1 MFVRWAQVTAF
12 LPSMQYSIPPWHY
25 TNSSIA
31 VNKICKDLIDLREA
45 LVYPVLLKEA
55 DNAVKVGSPIIRP
68 MWWLDNT
75 DQNLYNI
82 SDQFLVGNEILVA
95 PITDQNTYKRDV
107 YLPKGNWKDE
117 YGKVYSGPTLVKD
130 YPAPIEKIPY
140 FTIS

>member
-1 MFVRWAQVTAF
+1 
-12 LPSMQYSIPPWHY
+12 MQYSIPPWHY

-45 LVYPVLLKEA
+45 LVYPVLIKEA

-95 PITDQNTYKRDV
+95 PMETRRRTTFLSSYKLSRMRDQGSRK
-107 YLPKGNWKDE
+107 
-117 YGKVYSGPTLVKD
+117 
-130 YPAPIEKIPY
+130 
-140 FTIS
+140 